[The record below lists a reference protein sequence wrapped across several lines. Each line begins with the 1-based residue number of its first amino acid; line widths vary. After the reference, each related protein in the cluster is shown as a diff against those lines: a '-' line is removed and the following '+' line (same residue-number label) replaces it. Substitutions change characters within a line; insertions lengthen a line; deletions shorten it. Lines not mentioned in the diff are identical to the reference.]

1 VCQARRRRPP
11 AHQRH
16 PVSTPKTCGFDEK
29 RRTPFNSPPPP
40 HLRPRDAQTKQTNAR
55 HKKTLIINNNNNAHS
70 AGRTF
75 VSADSSGRPDLVCDP
90 LAVAGSPNTL
100 FELDASYYGWQGCRC
115 QDPAAHAASSGA
127 GVDKTLVCA
136 ADPGAFMLP
145 ASAIAAIIVVIL
157 GSAALLLLAG
167 WLAWRFGLV
176 HALAQWRVNAA
187 KRRPP
192 GQEQG
197 KEVTLVLT
205 DVEGSTELWEWD
217 ADVASAAIALHD
229 RLLRSYISRFYGY
242 EVTTEGDAFLVA
254 FHDAFDAAA
263 WCLTVQ
269 LALMCEFFCLC
280 FLFCFVFSDLRSVF
294 YSHTHHHIKQT
305 TQASTGPT
313 RCCSTRRRRL
323 CTGTRRR
330 EAPAPTACSSVACA
344 CAWPSPPAP

>member
-1 VCQARRRRPP
+1 ML
-11 AHQRH
+11 
-16 PVSTPKTCGFDEK
+16 T
-29 RRTPFNSPPPP
+29 
-40 HLRPRDAQTKQTNAR
+40 
-55 HKKTLIINNNNNAHS
+55 
-70 AGRTF
+70 
-75 VSADSSGRPDLVCDP
+75 
-90 LAVAGSPNTL
+90 
-100 FELDASYYGWQGCRC
+100 
-115 QDPAAHAASSGA
+115 
-127 GVDKTLVCA
+127 
-136 ADPGAFMLP
+136 LP
-145 ASAIAAIIVVIL
+145 AWAIAVIVL
-157 GSAALLLLAG
+157 SAFGSVALLLFSG

-187 KRRPP
+187 KRKPP
-192 GQEQG
+192 GREEG

-269 LALMCEFFCLC
+269 LALMCEFFCSC
-280 FLFCFVFSDLRSVF
+280 FLFCFLLLAVCFTF
-294 YSHTHHHIKQT
+294 THTHHHIKQT

-330 EAPAPTACSSVACA
+330 EAPAPTACSFAACA